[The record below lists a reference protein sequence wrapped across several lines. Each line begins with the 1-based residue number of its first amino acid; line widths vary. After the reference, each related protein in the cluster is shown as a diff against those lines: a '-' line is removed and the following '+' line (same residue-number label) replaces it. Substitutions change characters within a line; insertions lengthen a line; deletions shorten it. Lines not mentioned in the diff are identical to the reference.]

1 MSGKGSRRKGHD
13 FERHVVRLLR
23 TIDPSARTARQ
34 VAPLEDSRGRD
45 VITRLPVCVQ
55 CKSGVRVNALEAFE
69 QARTAARPGEIPVAA
84 LHDTRRRL
92 KLALIPLDWFVELL
106 RVPEMTTQGIYELA
120 GAADRILGEDEG
132 QNPGVSW

>member
-1 MSGKGSRRKGHD
+1 MSGRGSRRKGHD
-13 FERHVVRLLR
+13 FERYVARMLR
-23 TIDPSARTARQ
+23 QIDPSARTARQ

-55 CKSGVRVNALEAFE
+55 CKSGVRVNALAAFQEAR
-69 QARTAARPGEIPVAA
+69 AAARPGEIPIAA

-92 KLALIPLDWFVELL
+92 KLALVPLEWLVELL
-106 RVPEMTTQGIYELA
+106 RVPAMTTQGIYELA
-120 GAADRILGEDEG
+120 GAADRIPGEDEG